1 MKYHSFYMR
10 VLCLLLIIGAVMGYN
25 FMSKNNT
32 QAQEIEDLKERVTT
46 LESQQTEILT
56 ALENAAKA
64 REEAEAAAEAAKAEA
79 AKADSENTSKTTE
92 DSSENSGDDY
102 YKDGTYTGSGQGFG
116 GTIEVQVTLKDDE
129 ITDIQVTSAS
139 GEDSAYLSQ
148 GEGVI
153 SSIISAQS
161 TDVDTISHKGCSS
174 AGVFYCGTGTFF
186 HSICRNQI
194 HLPGNCFLS
203 AGYLEFLS

>member
-10 VLCLLLIIGAVMGYN
+10 VLCLLLIIGAVVGYN

-56 ALENAAKA
+56 ALED
-64 REEAEAAAEAAKAEA
+64 A
-79 AKADSENTSKTTE
+79 AKADSENTSKATEDATE
-92 DSSENSGDDY
+92 DSSEDSGDNY

-161 TDVDTISHKGCSS
+161 TDVDTISGATFSS
-174 AGVFYCGTGTFF
+174 TG
-186 HSICRNQI
+186 ILNAVNDALGKAENQ
-194 HLPGNCFLS
+194 
-203 AGYLEFLS
+203 

>member
-56 ALENAAKA
+56 ALEDAAKA
-64 REEAEAAAEAAKAEA
+64 REEAEAAAEAAKA
-79 AKADSENTSKTTE
+79 DSENTSKTTE
-92 DSSENSGDDY
+92 DTTEDSSEDSGDNY

-161 TDVDTISHKGCSS
+161 TDVDTISGATFSS
-174 AGVFYCGTGTFF
+174 TG
-186 HSICRNQI
+186 ILNAVNDALGKAENQ
-194 HLPGNCFLS
+194 
-203 AGYLEFLS
+203 

>member
-56 ALENAAKA
+56 ALEDAAKA

-79 AKADSENTSKTTE
+79 AKADSENTSKTTDTTE
-92 DSSENSGDDY
+92 DSSENSGDNY

-161 TDVDTISHKGCSS
+161 TDVDTISGATFSS
-174 AGVFYCGTGTFF
+174 TG
-186 HSICRNQI
+186 ILNAVNDALGKAENQ
-194 HLPGNCFLS
+194 
-203 AGYLEFLS
+203 

>member
-10 VLCLLLIIGAVMGYN
+10 VLCLLLIIGVVMGYN

-92 DSSENSGDDY
+92 DTTEDSSEDSGDNY

-116 GTIEVQVTLKDDE
+116 GTIEIQVTLKDDE

-161 TDVDTISHKGCSS
+161 TDVDTISGATFSS
-174 AGVFYCGTGTFF
+174 TG
-186 HSICRNQI
+186 ILNAVNDALGKAENQ
-194 HLPGNCFLS
+194 
-203 AGYLEFLS
+203 